1 MKVVLLQNVDGLG
14 SVGEV
19 KEVAKGYGRNFLLPR
34 GLAERATPDLMKRA
48 EAMRRA
54 EEHRQSLADAEMAV
68 YAETFEGLE
77 VMIKAKA
84 GAQDRLYGAI
94 TNADI
99 AEEVQR
105 ITGQDMDKRKI
116 ELDEPIHKLGEYE
129 VVVRLS
135 KELTPRLKVIVAGE
149 PEEVKPKPKPKAKA
163 KPKKEEKAEDVA
175 EETPQVMT
183 EDVVE
188 ETPQVMTEDVAEET
202 PQVMTKDVAEE
213 TPQVMTEDVVEET
226 SQAMTED
233 VVEETSQAM
242 AEEKEK
248 ETEIESPE
256 EESQ

>member
-19 KEVAKGYGRNFLLPR
+19 KEVAKGYGRNFLLPK

-48 EAMRRA
+48 ESMRRA
-54 EEHRQSLADAEMAV
+54 EEQRQLLADAEMAV

-77 VMIKAKA
+77 VRIKAKA
-84 GAQDRLYGAI
+84 GAKDRLYGAI

-135 KELTPRLKVIVAGE
+135 KELTPRLKVIVEGE

-175 EETPQVMT
+175 EETPQAMT
-183 EDVVE
+183 ADVVE
-188 ETPQVMTEDVAEET
+188 ETL
-202 PQVMTKDVAEE
+202 QVMTKDVAEE

>member
-19 KEVAKGYGRNFLLPR
+19 KEVAKGYGRNFLLPK

-54 EEHRQSLADAEMAV
+54 EERRQLLADAEMAV

-135 KELTPRLKVIVAGE
+135 KELTPRLKVIVVGE
-149 PEEVKPKPKPKAKA
+149 QEEVKPKPKPRAKA
-163 KPKKEEKAEDVA
+163 KPKKEEKA
-175 EETPQVMT
+175 
-183 EDVVE
+183 
-188 ETPQVMTEDVAEET
+188 EDVAEET